1 MKTLN
6 LLLLGAATIGALLTT
21 ADAQAGGPRSRAER
35 INWYHAQQRPWHG
48 AWAHTEYGAPVALVV
63 PPTAQMHTSWAWGV
77 SQSDMRPLY
86 HQFRRDAYQDMTGSP
101 GAAFGF
107 LPTPLYPS
115 HTDQFGVYPVRGPW

>member
-63 PPTAQMHTSWAWGV
+63 Q
-77 SQSDMRPLY
+77 
-86 HQFRRDAYQDMTGSP
+86 
-101 GAAFGF
+101 
-107 LPTPLYPS
+107 
-115 HTDQFGVYPVRGPW
+115 

>member
-1 MKTLN
+1 VKYVQT
-6 LLLLGAATIGALLTT
+6 LLLGTAAVIGSLLVNE
-21 ADAQAGGPRSRAER
+21 AQALGPYSRAER

-48 AWAHTEYGAPVALVV
+48 CWAHTEWGAPVALVV
-63 PPTAQMHTSWAWGV
+63 PPTAAMHTSWAWGV

-107 LPTPLYPS
+107 TPTPLYPS
-115 HTDQFGVYPVRGPW
+115 HTDQFGVYPIRGPW